1 METAGR
7 YGYQL
12 PKAMFEFAFEGALLA
27 FIVNGDRFELLALLP
42 RRKPRTDRTVQ
53 PPCLNLTSSRL
64 LRFACPIWRLA
75 WISVSS
81 GLGRPSTLIGRKA
94 AGGLLTLRRRAR
106 QKPRVFAFVRAVA
119 RRFSIS
125 LAAADAHTGAEG
137 DVRGRVRG
145 RAVSEQRQRGQAR
158 DVSVGTAEETTNR
171 LLPCRSSTAC

>member
-1 METAGR
+1 
-7 YGYQL
+7 
-12 PKAMFEFAFEGALLA
+12 MFEFAFESALLA

-81 GLGRPSTLIGRKA
+81 GLGLPSTLIGRKA

-137 DVRGRVRG
+137 DARVRD
-145 RAVSEQRQRGQAR
+145 RERDVSVHRQRGQERAA
-158 DVSVGTAEETTNR
+158 SAATAEETTNR
-171 LLPCRSSTAC
+171 LLPCRSSIAC

>member
-1 METAGR
+1 MGILNCLR
-7 YGYQL
+7 
-12 PKAMFEFAFEGALLA
+12 
-27 FIVNGDRFELLALLP
+27 IALLP

-64 LRFACPIWRLA
+64 LRFACPLWRLD

-94 AGGLLTLRRRAR
+94 AVGLLTLRRLAR

-125 LAAADAHTGAEG
+125 LAAADAHTSAEG
-137 DVRGRVRG
+137 DVRVRVRG
-145 RAVSEQRQRGQAR
+145 RVESEHRQRGQGRA
-158 DVSVGTAEETTNR
+158 DSVDTAEETTNR
-171 LLPCRSSTAC
+171 LLPCRSSTACETIIFSLSPVAVSA